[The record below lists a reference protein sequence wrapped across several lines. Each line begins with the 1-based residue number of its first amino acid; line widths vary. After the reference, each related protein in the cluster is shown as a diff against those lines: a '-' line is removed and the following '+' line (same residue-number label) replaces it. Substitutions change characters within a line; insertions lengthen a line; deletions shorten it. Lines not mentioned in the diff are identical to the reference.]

1 MFDRK
6 LAKKQAKANLKRHYV
21 MFVAICLFASF
32 IGANFAKSTVIV
44 KNENTSINVIS
55 NDNESKV
62 LSDLLKGDVA
72 KGEEDVNNTELNDVH
87 VGGLEIGHTNGV
99 FATIASTVSTG
110 SFLIVIYRAIS
121 GFSHGGDV
129 WAKIAVVFAALFLS
143 AALIF
148 VRNAYQIIYRRI
160 FLEGYKYDEIKAHR
174 LSFIFRCKKF
184 LNVTWCALK
193 VEIFLYL
200 WWFTIIGGIIKTCS
214 YAQVPY
220 IVAENPSIKAKDA
233 IKLSRKMMNGHK
245 FEYFKYQLT
254 FIGWHILD
262 LFTLGLSGIFFS
274 NPYIECFNIEY
285 YAYLRRLAI
294 DNKIEGYEYLNDKY
308 LFEYASCDDL
318 LKAYGDLYKDKSIS
332 TSYPEYGRVEGFF
345 AKNFG
350 IVLDY
355 NEKSNQYNEAL
366 LEEAHFELY
375 KDIFNNENYPERL
388 SPQDITEKSRKDTV
402 ILANRQYSVTTL
414 LVIFFALSFVG
425 WLWEV
430 SLHLLNEGTFVNRGV
445 LHGPWL
451 PVYGSGVLLI
461 LIILYRFRKN
471 LVYEFVS
478 AVVLCGFVEYYTSVF
493 LELTH
498 NGMRWW
504 DYTGYFLNLNGR
516 ICAEGLLVFGIGGCA
531 AVYFLAPMIDNM
543 LKKVKPKL
551 LKIICV
557 ILVICF
563 VGDNFYSHFYPN
575 MGEGITSDAI
585 VERNEEVC

>member
-6 LAKKQAKANLKRHYV
+6 LAKKQAKAKLKKHYV
-21 MFVAICLFASF
+21 IFVAACLFASF
-32 IGANFAKSTVIV
+32 IGANFAKSTAIV
-44 KNENTSINVIS
+44 KNENTSINVIT
-55 NDNESKV
+55 NTNESNV

-99 FATIASTVSTG
+99 FATIASTISTG

-121 GFSHGGDV
+121 GFSHGGDI

-184 LNVTWCALK
+184 FNVTWCALK

-220 IVAENPSIKAKDA
+220 IVAENPSIRARDA
-233 IKLSRKMMNGHK
+233 IKLSRNMMNGHK

-274 NPYIECFNIEY
+274 NPYIECFNVEY
-285 YAYLRRLAI
+285 YAYLRQLAI

-308 LFEYASCDDL
+308 LFEYASHDDL
-318 LKAYGDLYKDKSIS
+318 VKAYGDLYKDKTIS
-332 TSYPEYGRVEGFF
+332 TSYPEYGKVEGFF

-388 SPQDITEKSRKDTV
+388 SPQDITEKSIKDTV

-430 SLHLLNEGTFVNRGV
+430 SLHLLNDGTFVNRGV

-451 PVYGSGVLLI
+451 PVYGSGVVLI
-461 LIILYRFRKN
+461 LVILYRFRKN
-471 LVYEFVS
+471 MVSEFCS
-478 AVVLCGFVEYYTSVF
+478 AVVLCGFVEYYTSFF

-504 DYTGYFLNLNGR
+504 DYTGYFLNINGR
-516 ICAEGLLVFGIGGCA
+516 ICAEGLLVFGLGGCA
-531 AVYFLAPMIDNM
+531 AVYFLAPMIDNL
-543 LKKVKPKL
+543 LKKAKPKL

-563 VGDNFYSHFYPN
+563 VGDNIYSHFYPN
-575 MGEGITSDAI
+575 MGEGITSDVI